1 MQSEILCVGS
11 ELLLGQ
17 IVDTNAAYIG
27 TQLARYGISLRRK
40 QTVGDNLER
49 IVRAIRSALEN
60 ADVLII
66 TGGLGPTTDDLT
78 REAIAKAF
86 DEELELRPEL
96 ESELREF
103 FAGRNYKFSESNLRQ
118 AYQPQSAQHIPNPN
132 GTAPG
137 VWMRKNGKT
146 VFAMPG
152 VPHEMRAMLDG
163 FIIPAIQEQRGET
176 EILVSRVLR
185 THGIGESALAE
196 LVEDISLNSENP
208 TVAPL
213 IYQNTEVHLRMTAKA
228 SDEAAAKVLLDEM
241 ENRLRERVGD
251 YAFGI
256 DEQTLPAVLLD
267 LLKEQNATL
276 AVAESLTGGLLEAS
290 LTDIPGA
297 SAVLQGGVVVYT
309 NEMKMRLLNVPAEV
323 LEKHSAVSAET
334 AIAMAEGMR
343 ALSNADYA
351 ISTTGEAGPESQSG
365 AKVGTVFV
373 GIAGS
378 KSTFSE
384 ELQITGDRDRIRK
397 RSVLAAINILR
408 QHLNE
413 PRQ

>member
-27 TQLARYGISLRRK
+27 TQLARFGINLRRK

-49 IVRAIRSALEN
+49 IIRAIRSALEN

-103 FAGRNYKFSESNLRQ
+103 FTGRNYKFSESNLRQ
-118 AYQPQSAQHIPNPN
+118 AYQPQSAKHIPNPN

-137 VWMRKNGKT
+137 VWMQKNGKM

-163 FIIPAIQEQRGET
+163 FIIPAIQEFRGET
-176 EILVSRVLR
+176 DVLVSRVLR

-196 LVEDISLNSENP
+196 LVEDISLSSENP

-213 IYQNTEVHLRMTAKA
+213 IYRNTEVHLRMTAKA
-228 SDEAAAKVLLDEM
+228 QDEDAAKVLLDEM
-241 ENRLRERVGD
+241 EKRLRERVGD

-256 DEQTLPAVLLD
+256 DDQTLPSVLLD
-267 LLKEQNATL
+267 LLKEREATL
-276 AVAESLTGGLLEAS
+276 VVAESVTGGLLEAS

-297 SAVLQGGVVVYT
+297 SEVVHGGVVVYT
-309 NEMKMRLLNVPAEV
+309 NEMKKRLLNVPAET
-323 LEKHSAVSAET
+323 LDKYTAVSAET
-334 AIAMAEGMR
+334 AIAMAEGIR

-373 GIAGS
+373 GIASAKG
-378 KSTFSE
+378 TFSE

-397 RSVLAAINILR
+397 RSVLAAINVLR
-408 QHLNE
+408 QHIQNTE
-413 PRQ
+413 

>member
-1 MQSEILCVGS
+1 
-11 ELLLGQ
+11 
-17 IVDTNAAYIG
+17 
-27 TQLARYGISLRRK
+27 
-40 QTVGDNLER
+40 
-49 IVRAIRSALEN
+49 
-60 ADVLII
+60 VLII
-66 TGGLGPTTDDLT
+66 TVGLGPTTDDLT

-96 ESELREF
+96 EAELREF
-103 FAGRNYKFSESNLRQ
+103 FAGRNYKFSQSNLRQ

-228 SDEAAAKVLLDEM
+228 HDEIAAKVLLDEM
-241 ENRLRERVGD
+241 ENCLRERVGD

-256 DEQTLPAVLLD
+256 DEQTLPAVLLN

-276 AVAESLTGGLLEAS
+276 AVAESLTGGLLAAS

-297 SAVLQGGVVVYT
+297 SEVLRGGAVVYT
-309 NEMKMRLLNVPAEV
+309 NEMKQRLLNVPAEV

-343 ALSNADYA
+343 TLSNADYA
-351 ISTTGEAGPESQSG
+351 ISTTGEAGPKSQSG

-373 GIAGS
+373 GIASS

-384 ELQITGDRDRIRK
+384 ALELTGDRDRIRK
-397 RSVLAAINILR
+397 RSVLAAINVVR
-408 QHLNE
+408 QHIQNTEETSSSFGKSEFKKQKPARFL
-413 PRQ
+413 

>member
-27 TQLARYGISLRRK
+27 AQLARYGISLRRK
-40 QTVGDNLER
+40 QTVGDNLKR
-49 IVRAIRSALEN
+49 IVRAIRSALEH

-86 DEELELRPEL
+86 GEELELRPEL
-96 ESELREF
+96 ERELREY
-103 FAGRNYKFSESNLRQ
+103 FAGRKYKFSQSNLRQ
-118 AYQPQSAQHIPNPN
+118 TYQPQSARHIPNPN

-137 VWMRKNGKT
+137 VWMQKNGKT

-152 VPHEMRAMLDG
+152 VPHEMRAMLDD

-176 EILVSRVLR
+176 EVLVSRVLR
-185 THGIGESALAE
+185 TYGIGESALAE
-196 LVEDISLNSENP
+196 LVEDIALHSENP

-228 SDEAAAKVLLDEM
+228 TDETATKVLLDEV
-241 ENRLRERVGD
+241 EFRLRQRVGE

-256 DEQTLPAVLLD
+256 DEQTLPAVLLE

-297 SAVLQGGVVVYT
+297 SAVVLGGVVVYT
-309 NEMKMRLLNVPAEV
+309 NEMKQRMLNVPAEV
-323 LEKHSAVSAET
+323 LEKYTAVSAET

-351 ISTTGEAGPESQSG
+351 IATTGEAGPESQSG

-373 GIAGS
+373 GISSA

-384 ELQITGDRDRIRK
+384 ELQLTGDRDRIRK
-397 RSVLAAINILR
+397 RSVLAAINVLR
-408 QHLNE
+408 QYVGNNK
-413 PRQ
+413 